1 MSRARLV
8 TGWVWIVGPLIVL
21 AWSIWD
27 LAQKPFG
34 PFSAYPQS
42 FLLWAVLL
50 GFMFAGF
57 WGVIEGPGS
66 KWLLRLAAV
75 LVALYVVLMLLIT
88 SGHAF
93 HGGEHDYLSYGIL
106 AAIFLFCVFTFV
118 VAGMQPNN
126 TIERDGLQAAR
137 PSL

>member
-1 MSRARLV
+1 MHRARLV
-8 TGWVWIVGPLIVL
+8 TAWFWIVGPLLVL

-34 PFSAYPQS
+34 LFSAYPQS

-57 WGVIEGPGS
+57 WGVIQGPGS
-66 KWLLRLAAV
+66 KWFLRLAAV
-75 LVALYVVLMLLIT
+75 LVALYTVLMFLI
-88 SGHAF
+88 SSDHGF
-93 HGGEHDYLSYGIL
+93 HGGEHDYVAYSIL
-106 AAIFLFCVFTFV
+106 GALFLFCVFTFI
-118 VAGMQPNN
+118 VAGMQPNS
-126 TIERDGLQAAR
+126 TIERDGPQAAR